1 MSDDIKLR
9 PVDKVVGG
17 VLTAGVLAGGGALL
31 WWALPFLLP
40 LLAGTLALVVG
51 GGALLAIMY
60 IASDPSSR
68 GLLARAYRLMVA
80 KAGLALIRYDPIG
93 ALRDHIVQLRQRAE
107 EFLQHRTTLKGIV
120 RNLVETLA
128 GLKREMDDLLSQ
140 ASTAREMGDTDQMSK
155 LAAKAER
162 RRESYEYLDGQRG
175 QLVKVEEVLGKL
187 AKEAGDVIED
197 CEDELSQ
204 LTLRDKAS
212 AAASGALRSAMD
224 ILGDTDLLSQH
235 REAVAVIEER
245 VGRRLAE
252 IDMAMDKTTGLI
264 SGLDVKNA
272 TVDKKALAAVLE
284 YEKSKPTRT
293 DPSKTAQK
301 AAAAKQSTKTL

>member
-1 MSDDIKLR
+1 MADDIKLR
-9 PVDKVVGG
+9 PVDKVIGG
-17 VLTAGVLAGGGALL
+17 VLTAGVLAGGGTLL

-40 LLAGTLALVVG
+40 LLAGTMALVVG
-51 GGALLAIMY
+51 GIALFAVLY
-60 IASDPSSR
+60 VASDSSSR
-68 GLLARAYRLMVA
+68 SLLARAYRLLIA

-93 ALRDHIVQLRQRAE
+93 ALRDHIVQLRLRAE

-120 RNLVETLA
+120 HNLSDTLTA
-128 GLKREMDDLLSQ
+128 LKREIEELLDQ
-140 ASTAREMGDTDQMSK
+140 ASTAKEMGDTDSLSK
-155 LAAKAER
+155 FASKAER
-162 RRESYEYLDGQRG
+162 RRETYEYLEGQRA
-175 QLVKVEEVLGKL
+175 QLEKVEIVLGKL

-284 YEKSKPTRT
+284 YEKSKPAR
-293 DPSKTAQK
+293 PEAARARAAQ
-301 AAAAKQSTKTL
+301 ASKQSTKSL